1 MGKNRTPKPIYDN
14 LFVMNFNTVKSEIHY
29 SISKWNE
36 DGTLL
41 SLLQKAKLGSQEPK
55 KILDH
60 AIQLFT
66 KVGRS
71 LEK

>member
-1 MGKNRTPKPIYDN
+1 MGKMRTPKPIYNN
-14 LFVMNFNTVKSEIHY
+14 LFVMNFNTVKSEIYY
-29 SISKWNE
+29 SISKWND

-41 SLLQKAKLGSQEPK
+41 ALLQKARLGSQEPK

-66 KVGRS
+66 KGGMN
-71 LEK
+71 